1 LKGPFNSLQS
11 RIVLFHVIAIILA
24 AAAVPTVDYIVIDR
38 STTLFEARTLHAHAE
53 TIARYLQRDSPDH
66 WTLKLPAD
74 LNTLYSHR
82 LDGLSFRISDGLD
95 RTLFAA
101 GDSPE
106 AGAVPLMEG
115 PLFHLSQNVG
125 EFYGIATKKR
135 VDGSEAW
142 VVVVQDT
149 QHPDV
154 IFDDIVSYYLSR
166 VGWLTIGILALVLIA
181 DIIVIRKVLE
191 PVIGASRIASM
202 INPKRT
208 DIRLPTAGL
217 PAELLPL
224 ITATND
230 ALGRLDKGIRLQ
242 REFTADAAHELRT
255 PLAVLRTRLDAMPNS
270 DMIAEAKRD
279 ADAMANAVG
288 QLLDMADLEDVNLGI
303 DDDVDLKE
311 VSLNLVGLM
320 APIAIAQGK
329 ELALTVCDEP
339 VIVLGNGTM
348 AFRAV
353 RNLVDNAVKF
363 SPAGSCV
370 DVAVMANGAVFI
382 MDRGP
387 GIPPQERDFVFQ
399 RFWRAQRDNVEGVGL
414 GLAIVDRIAELI
426 GLSITISDRP
436 GGGASFKLQFRL
448 KSERKEH
455 PGDVGPI

>member
-1 LKGPFNSLQS
+1 LKWQFNSLQS

-53 TIARYLQRDSPDH
+53 TIARYLQQTPSGQ
-66 WTLKLPAD
+66 WTLNLPAD
-74 LNTLYSHR
+74 LKTLYSHR

-95 RTLFAA
+95 RTLFSA
-101 GDSPE
+101 GDIHE

-125 EFYGIATKKR
+125 EIYGIASKKR
-135 VDGSEAW
+135 VNASEAW
-142 VVVVQDT
+142 VVVVQNT

-166 VGWLTIGILALVLIA
+166 VGWLTIFILALVLIA
-181 DIIVIRKVLE
+181 DIIVIRKVLA
-191 PVIGASRIASM
+191 PVIDASRIASM

-255 PLAVLRTRLDAMPNS
+255 PLAVLRARLDAMPGS

-279 ADAMANAVG
+279 ADAMASAVG
-288 QLLDMADLEDVNLGI
+288 QLLDMADLEDVDLGI

-311 VSLNLVGLM
+311 VATNLVGLM

-329 ELALTVCDEP
+329 ELALTLCEEP

-353 RNLVDNAVKF
+353 RNLVDNAIKF
-363 SPAGSCV
+363 TPTGSCV
-370 DVAVMANGAVFI
+370 DVAVDSNGAVFI
-382 MDRGP
+382 KDRGP
-387 GIPPQERDFVFQ
+387 GIPPEERDLVFQ

-426 GLSITISDRP
+426 GLGITIADRP

-448 KSERKEH
+448 KSASKDHRSSIENS
-455 PGDVGPI
+455 